1 VLRLIA
7 ATVEGAA
14 TRDRWVGVCGEL
26 AGYAAASPLLLGLGV
41 RELSMAAPAIAAVKH
56 AVRSTSIEQ
65 ARALAER
72 ALACAT
78 AGEVRALLAAP

>member
-1 VLRLIA
+1 
-7 ATVEGAA
+7 
-14 TRDRWVGVCGEL
+14 
-26 AGYAAASPLLLGLGV
+26 
-41 RELSMAAPAIAAVKH
+41 MAAPAIAAVKH